1 MANFIVTVRYGLM
14 ATTEKFAAET
24 DECRAGDEVIVKTSR
39 GIDVGEAMG
48 RPRTAAGDEEVQGE
62 LLRSVN
68 DADRS
73 ILGHI
78 REAKEPEE
86 FATCQQCIR
95 ERALPMRL
103 VGVEHLFS
111 GDKIIFY
118 FLAENRVDF
127 RELVKE
133 LARRYRTRI
142 EMRQIGVRDEA
153 RLLADYEHCGR
164 ELCCRT
170 FIRNLEPVTMRMAK
184 MQKTTLDPSKISGH
198 CGRLMCCLRFE
209 DEVYSTLQAEMPARG
224 AVCVTDTVT
233 GEVVATD
240 MFRQE
245 IVLAL
250 PDGSQETVHLSAIKE
265 IQGRRGRGNSGV
277 YPARSDTQA
286 KGRPP
291 RGDSIRRGRPDRAP
305 RPERPPEPAEPDRP
319 APPGEPAAGEEKG
332 RQPPS

>member
-1 MANFIVTVRYGLM
+1 MPNFVVTVRYGLM
-14 ATTEKFAAET
+14 AVTERFASES
-24 DECRAGDEVIVKTSR
+24 GDFRVGDDVIVRTAR
-39 GIDVGEAMG
+39 GIDAGTVMA
-48 RPRTAAGDEEVQGE
+48 RPAPNNPGQDQEPETQGE
-62 LLRSVN
+62 LLRPAN
-68 DADRS
+68 DADRN
-73 ILGHI
+73 ILLHI
-78 REAKEPEE
+78 RESKEPEE
-86 FATCQQCIR
+86 FATCQECIR
-95 ERALPMRL
+95 ERDMPMRL

-209 DEVYSTLQAEMPARG
+209 DEVYSILQAEMPARG
-224 AVCVTDTVT
+224 AVCVTEAFT
-233 GEVVATD
+233 GEVLSSD

-245 IVLAL
+245 ILLLL
-250 PDGSQETVHLSAIKE
+250 PDGTQESIRLSQVKE
-265 IQGRRGRGNSGV
+265 IQGRRAKGPTTAIFPGSGRQDSGRGTSGRF
-277 YPARSDTQA
+277 RSGES
-286 KGRPP
+286 GRQ
-291 RGDSIRRGRPDRAP
+291 SGRFGRS
-305 RPERPPEPAEPDRP
+305 
-319 APPGEPAAGEEKG
+319 APPPQQSPGAE
-332 RQPPS
+332 